1 MEYSK
6 QFDEN
11 DSRKN
16 GAMNRKTKLLDI
28 AHALG
33 ISTGTVHRAL
43 HNHPGVS
50 PMTKSRVQQMAKTLG
65 YRPNLA
71 ARYLSS
77 KRNLRVSVNTL
88 QGTTSFWDEV
98 RAGITEEARA
108 LLMENVSIEFRTNP
122 RLGEGEEE
130 AFESAL
136 KAGVDGIITFQSRPQ
151 SLNSWMR
158 RASRSSIPV
167 VCVAT
172 DAPNTGRLAVVSID
186 TLASGSLAA
195 DLMGN
200 FLDSRGKVA
209 VTMSSMAITEHAEKH
224 KAFAS
229 TLRRL
234 HPQMQLPEV
243 IEDHDIESEA
253 YRKSRELFERHPD
266 LAGIYVTTEASIPV
280 LNAARDAQKLD
291 QITFITTDLFP
302 ALVPEIR
309 SGSVAATIYQR
320 PRTQGRMAFRVLHE
334 FLVEG
339 ECPSFQ
345 VTLAPHL
352 VMRGNLDFFL
362 QRQSLESGPERAIRR
377 QSSTPE
383 LVEYFG

>member
-1 MEYSK
+1 
-6 QFDEN
+6 
-11 DSRKN
+11 
-16 GAMNRKTKLLDI
+16 MNRKTKLLDI

-43 HNHPGVS
+43 HNHQGVS

-77 KRNLRVSVNTL
+77 KRSLRVSVNTL

-98 RAGITEEARA
+98 RAGINEEARA

-130 AFESAL
+130 AFEAAL
-136 KAGVDGIITFQSRPQ
+136 KAGVDGIITFPSRPHN
-151 SLNSWMR
+151 LNSLMR
-158 RASRSSIPV
+158 RASRSNIPV

-200 FLDSRGKVA
+200 FLDGRGKVA
-209 VTMSSMAITEHAEKH
+209 LTMSSMAITEHAEKH
-224 KAFAS
+224 KAFAT
-229 TLRRL
+229 TLLRL
-234 HPQMQLPEV
+234 HPGMQLQET

-253 YRKSRELFERHPD
+253 YDKSRALFEKHPD

-280 LNAARDAQKLD
+280 LNAARDAEMLD
-291 QITFITTDLFP
+291 KITFITTDLFS

-309 SGSVAATIYQR
+309 SGAVAATIYQR

-334 FLVEG
+334 FLAEG
-339 ECPSFQ
+339 ACPSFQ

-362 QRQSLESGPERAIRR
+362 QRQSLESGPQRAMRL
-377 QSSTPE
+377 QSSAPDM
-383 LVEYFG
+383 VEYFG

>member
-1 MEYSK
+1 
-6 QFDEN
+6 
-11 DSRKN
+11 
-16 GAMNRKTKLLDI
+16 MNRKTKLLDI

-33 ISTGTVHRAL
+33 VSTGTVHRAL
-43 HNHPGVS
+43 HNHAGVS

-77 KRNLRVSVNTL
+77 KRNLRVSVNIL

-98 RAGITEEARA
+98 RAGISEEARA
-108 LLMENVSIEFRTNP
+108 LVMENVEIEYRTYP

-130 AFESAL
+130 AFEAAL
-136 KAGVDGIITFQSRPQ
+136 KAGVDGIITFPSRPQ
-151 SLNSWMR
+151 SLHSWMR

-172 DAPNTGRLAVVSID
+172 DAPITGRLAVVSID

-195 DLMGN
+195 DLMGT
-200 FLDSRGKVA
+200 FLGGKGKVA
-209 VTMSSMAITEHAEKH
+209 VTLSSLAITEHAEKY

-229 TLRRL
+229 TLRGL
-234 HPQMQLPEV
+234 HPQMQLEQP
-243 IEDHDIESEA
+243 IEDHDVESEA
-253 YRKSRELFERHPD
+253 YQKSRQLFEKHPD

-280 LNAARDAQKLD
+280 LNAARDANMIER
-291 QITFITTDLFP
+291 ITFITTDLFP
-302 ALVPEIR
+302 ALVPEIQSR
-309 SGSVAATIYQR
+309 AVAATIYQR

-362 QRQSLESGPERAIRR
+362 QRQSLESGALRSVRL
-377 QSSTPE
+377 QSTSPE
-383 LVEYFG
+383 LAEYFG

>member
-1 MEYSK
+1 MK
-6 QFDEN
+6 RQ
-11 DSRKN
+11 
-16 GAMNRKTKLLDI
+16 TKLVDI
-28 AHALG
+28 AGALG
-33 ISTGTVHRAL
+33 VSTGTVHRAL

-50 PMTKSRVQQMAKTLG
+50 PMTKSRVLQMAKTLG

-98 RAGITEEARA
+98 RAGIGEEARG
-108 LLMENVSIEFRTNP
+108 LVMENVEIEYRTYP

-130 AFESAL
+130 AFEAAL
-136 KAGVDGIITFQSRPQ
+136 KAGVDGIITFPSRPQ
-151 SLNSWMR
+151 SLHSWMR
-158 RASRSSIPV
+158 RASRSNIPV

-195 DLMGN
+195 DLIGS
-200 FLDSRGKVA
+200 FLGGKGKVA
-209 VTMSSMAITEHAEKH
+209 VTLSSLAITEHAEKH

-229 TLRRL
+229 TLL
-234 HPQMQLPEV
+234 GLYPQMQLQET
-243 IEDHDIESEA
+243 IEDHDVESEA
-253 YRKSRELFERHPD
+253 YEKSAELFKKHPD

-280 LNAARDAQKLD
+280 LNAARDATMLE

-309 SGSVAATIYQR
+309 SRAVAATIYQR

-362 QRQSLESGPERAIRR
+362 QRQSLESSPQRVARLQSASPEMA
-377 QSSTPE
+377 
-383 LVEYFG
+383 EYFG

>member
-1 MEYSK
+1 
-6 QFDEN
+6 
-11 DSRKN
+11 
-16 GAMNRKTKLLDI
+16 MNRKPKLLDI
-28 AHALG
+28 AEALG
-33 ISTGTVHRAL
+33 VSTGTVHRAL

-50 PMTKSRVQQMAKTLG
+50 PMTKSRVQQMAKSLG

-77 KRNLRVSVNTL
+77 KRTLRVSVNTL

-98 RAGITEEARA
+98 RAGISEEARA
-108 LLMENVSIEFRTNP
+108 LVMENVELEYRTYP

-130 AFESAL
+130 AFEAAL
-136 KAGVDGIITFQSRPQ
+136 KSGVNGIITFPSRPQ
-151 SLNSWMR
+151 SLHSWMR

-200 FLDSRGKVA
+200 FLGGKGKVA
-209 VTMSSMAITEHAEKH
+209 VTLGSLAITEHAEKQ

-229 TLRRL
+229 TLLTL
-234 HPQMQLPEV
+234 HPKMLLQET
-243 IEDHDIESEA
+243 IEDHNVESEA
-253 YRKSRELFERHPD
+253 YEKSRDLFRKHPD
-266 LAGIYVTTEASIPV
+266 LAGVYVTTEASLPV
-280 LNAARDAQKLD
+280 LNAARDAQMLD
-291 QITFITTDLFP
+291 QIVFITTDLFP

-309 SGSVAATIYQR
+309 SRAVAATIYQR

-362 QRQSLESGPERAIRR
+362 QRQSLESSLQRAVRLR
-377 QSSTPE
+377 GASGD

>member
-1 MEYSK
+1 VK
-6 QFDEN
+6 RQ
-11 DSRKN
+11 
-16 GAMNRKTKLLDI
+16 TKLVDI
-28 AHALG
+28 ATALG
-33 ISTGTVHRAL
+33 VSTGTVHRAL

-50 PMTKSRVQQMAKTLG
+50 PMTKSRVLQMAKTLG

-88 QGTTSFWDEV
+88 HGTTSFWDEV
-98 RAGITEEARA
+98 RAGIGEEARG
-108 LLMENVSIEFRTNP
+108 LVMENVEIEYRTYP

-130 AFESAL
+130 AFEAAL
-136 KAGVDGIITFQSRPQ
+136 KAGVDGIITFPSRPQ
-151 SLNSWMR
+151 SLHSWMR
-158 RASRSSIPV
+158 RASRSNIPV

-195 DLMGN
+195 DLMGS
-200 FLDSRGKVA
+200 FLGGKGKVA
-209 VTMSSMAITEHAEKH
+209 VTLSSLAITEHAEKH
-224 KAFAS
+224 KAFGS
-229 TLRRL
+229 TLL
-234 HPQMQLPEV
+234 GLYPQMQLQET
-243 IEDHDIESEA
+243 IEDHDVESEA
-253 YRKSRELFERHPD
+253 YEKSAELFKKHSD

-280 LNAARDAQKLD
+280 LNAARDAKMLD

-309 SGSVAATIYQR
+309 SRAVAATIYQR

-362 QRQSLESGPERAIRR
+362 QRQSLESNPQRAVRLQSASPEM
-377 QSSTPE
+377 
-383 LVEYFG
+383 VEYFG

>member
-1 MEYSK
+1 MI
-6 QFDEN
+6 
-11 DSRKN
+11 RKV
-16 GAMNRKTKLLDI
+16 KLLDI
-28 AHALG
+28 AEALG
-33 ISTGTVHRAL
+33 VSTGTVHRAL
-43 HNHPGVS
+43 HNHDGVN
-50 PMTKSRVQQMAKTLG
+50 PMTKARVQQMAKTLG

-98 RAGITEEARA
+98 RAGISEEARA
-108 LLMENVSIEFRTNP
+108 LVMENVEIEYRTYP

-130 AFESAL
+130 AFDAAL
-136 KAGVDGIITFQSRPQ
+136 KAEVDGIITFPSRPQ
-151 SLNSWMR
+151 SLHSWMR
-158 RASRSSIPV
+158 RASRNGIPV

-172 DAPNTGRLAVVSID
+172 DAPHTGRLAVVSID

-195 DLMGN
+195 DLMGS
-200 FLDSRGKVA
+200 LLRGTGKVA
-209 VTMSSMAITEHAEKH
+209 VTLSALAITEHAGKN
-224 KAFAS
+224 KAFEC
-229 TLRRL
+229 TMHKLY
-234 HPQMQLPEV
+234 PQIRIEAP
-243 IEDHDIESEA
+243 IEDHDVESEA
-253 YRKSRELFERHPD
+253 YEKCRKLFNNHPD
-266 LAGIYVTTEASIPV
+266 LAGVYVTTEASLPV
-280 LNAARDAQKLD
+280 LNAARDTQMLD
-291 QITFITTDLFP
+291 RMTVITTDLFP

-309 SGSVAATIYQR
+309 SRAVAATIYQR

-362 QRQSLESGPERAIRR
+362 QRQSLESSAERGVKVHSA
-377 QSSTPE
+377 SPE
-383 LVEYFG
+383 LAEYFG

>member
-1 MEYSK
+1 MK
-6 QFDEN
+6 
-11 DSRKN
+11 R
-16 GAMNRKTKLLDI
+16 RTKLVDI
-28 AHALG
+28 AGALG
-33 ISTGTVHRAL
+33 VSTGTVHRAL

-50 PMTKSRVQQMAKTLG
+50 PMTKSRVLQMAKTLG

-88 QGTTSFWDEV
+88 QGTTSFWDDV
-98 RAGITEEARA
+98 RTGIGEEARG
-108 LLMENVSIEFRTNP
+108 LIMENVEIEYRTYP

-130 AFESAL
+130 AFEAAL
-136 KAGVDGIITFQSRPQ
+136 KAGVDGIITFPSRPQ
-151 SLNSWMR
+151 SLHSWMR
-158 RASRSSIPV
+158 RASRSNIPV

-195 DLMGN
+195 DLMGS
-200 FLDSRGKVA
+200 FLGGKGKVA
-209 VTMSSMAITEHAEKH
+209 VTMSSLAITEHAEKH
-224 KAFAS
+224 TAFGS
-229 TLRRL
+229 TLL
-234 HPQMQLPEV
+234 GLYPQMQLQET
-243 IEDHDIESEA
+243 IEDHDVESEA
-253 YRKSRELFERHPD
+253 YEKSTDLFKKHPD

-280 LNAARDAQKLD
+280 LQAARDARMLD

-309 SGSVAATIYQR
+309 SRAVAATIYQR

-362 QRQSLESGPERAIRR
+362 QRQSLESSPQRMARLQSASPEMA
-377 QSSTPE
+377 
-383 LVEYFG
+383 EYFG

>member
-1 MEYSK
+1 
-6 QFDEN
+6 
-11 DSRKN
+11 
-16 GAMNRKTKLLDI
+16 
-28 AHALG
+28 
-33 ISTGTVHRAL
+33 
-43 HNHPGVS
+43 
-50 PMTKSRVQQMAKTLG
+50 MTKTRVQQMAKHLG

-88 QGTTSFWDEV
+88 HGTTSFWDEV
-98 RAGITEEARA
+98 RAGINEEAHA
-108 LLMENVSIEFRTNP
+108 LVMENVEIEYRTYP

-130 AFESAL
+130 AFAAAL
-136 KAGVDGIITFQSRPQ
+136 KSGVDGIITFPSRPQ
-151 SLNSWMR
+151 ALHSCMR
-158 RASRSSIPV
+158 RASRNNIPV

-195 DLMGN
+195 DLMGS
-200 FLDSRGKVA
+200 FLGGKGKVA
-209 VTMSSMAITEHAEKH
+209 VTLSSLAITEHAEKH
-224 KAFAS
+224 NAFAS
-229 TLRRL
+229 TLQSL
-234 HPQMQLPEV
+234 YPQMQLQEAV
-243 IEDHDIESEA
+243 EDHDIESEA
-253 YRKSRELFERHPD
+253 YEKSIDLFRRHPD
-266 LAGIYVTTEASIPV
+266 LTGIYVTTEASIPV
-280 LNAARDAQKLD
+280 LNAARDAKMLD
-291 QITFITTDLFP
+291 RITFITTDLFP
-302 ALVPEIR
+302 SLVPEIR
-309 SGSVAATIYQR
+309 SRAVAATIYQR

-362 QRQSLESGPERAIRR
+362 KRQSLESTPKLATR
-377 QSSTPE
+377 QQSTSPE